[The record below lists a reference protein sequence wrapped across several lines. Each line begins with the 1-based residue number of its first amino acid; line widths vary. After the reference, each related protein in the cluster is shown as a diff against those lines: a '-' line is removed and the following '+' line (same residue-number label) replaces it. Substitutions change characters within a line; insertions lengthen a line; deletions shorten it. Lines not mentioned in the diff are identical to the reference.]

1 MLSLAN
7 PAFITQP
14 PRDLAAWARRFDLA
28 ALPVLERTADAIE
41 AMRENQD
48 AVDAHLIAET
58 IDSDPLMTLKVLGHV
73 AQLRRGR
80 EDGNIETATEAL
92 VMLGITPFFNTF
104 DRQATVD
111 DVLQDEPAAL
121 QGFRAVITRTRRAA
135 NFAMAFAVHRMDHDA
150 AVIHEAALLHDF
162 AEMLLWLHAPA
173 LALDIQQ
180 RQAIAPEL
188 RSADAQQAVLG
199 IVLADLQQW
208 LMRQWKLPELL
219 VRITDQRQAEAAQVR
234 NVLLAIRVARHS
246 AAGWDNAALP
256 DDVNEVADLLSLGV
270 APTWRLLRQIDEE

>member
-180 RQAIAPEL
+180 RQAIDPEL

>member
-180 RQAIAPEL
+180 RQAIDPEL

-199 IVLADLQQW
+199 IVLADLQQS

-219 VRITDQRQAEAAQVR
+219 VRITDQRQADAAQVR

>member
-180 RQAIAPEL
+180 RQAIDPEL

-270 APTWRLLRQIDEE
+270 APSWRLLRQIDEE

>member
-7 PAFITQP
+7 PGFITQP

-58 IDSDPLMTLKVLGHV
+58 IDSDPLMTRKVLGHV

>member
-73 AQLRRGR
+73 AKLRSGR
-80 EDGNIETATEAL
+80 EGGNIETATEAL

-180 RQAIAPEL
+180 RQAIDPEL

>member
-73 AQLRRGR
+73 AKLRSGR
-80 EDGNIETATEAL
+80 EGGNIETATEAL

-111 DVLQDEPAAL
+111 DGLQDEPAAL

-180 RQAIAPEL
+180 RQAIDPEL

-219 VRITDQRQAEAAQVR
+219 VRITDQRQADAAQVR

>member
-73 AQLRRGR
+73 AKLRSGR
-80 EDGNIETATEAL
+80 EGGNIETATEAL

-180 RQAIAPEL
+180 RQAIDPEL

-219 VRITDQRQAEAAQVR
+219 VRITDQRQADAAQVR